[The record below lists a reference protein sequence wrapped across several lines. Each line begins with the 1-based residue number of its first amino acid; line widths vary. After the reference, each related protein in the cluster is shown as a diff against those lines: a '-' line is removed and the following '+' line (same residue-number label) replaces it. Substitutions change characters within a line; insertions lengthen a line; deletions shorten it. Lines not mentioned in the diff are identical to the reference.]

1 MKILWSIDLFEKNS
15 TLFKHGGNLADAVST
30 TKNDVCAVYVATPN
44 STELSMAFDVPPD
57 KRFQQY
63 PLQLLKKKL
72 TRLKTKRKVAAS
84 VVSDTSMSVSSNVSK
99 LLDQVK
105 KQKAKLLM
113 VGSQSRKSFL
123 KMVFGSFAETLIQAS
138 NVDVL
143 LYREKSRLPKS
154 KLKHIVF
161 LHDFSENGDEGFK
174 RAISYAKEWK
184 CSLSCFHIPSIFY
197 AVSNSKAPLE
207 ILNYKQ
213 TVANKIKQIENILK
227 REKLGGGV
235 HLGPENLTQEFEE
248 KVNSFV
254 KKMRPDIIAM
264 GPQKNR
270 FGFLS
275 ISKVRRVMGAVERP
289 LLIFKF

>member
-1 MKILWSIDLFEKNS
+1 MKIVWSLDLFENNP
-15 TLFKHGGNLADAVST
+15 TLFKLGGNLANVIT
-30 TKNDVCAVYVATPN
+30 TAKSDVCAVYVATSN
-44 STELSMAFDVPPD
+44 SPELSMAFDVPPD
-57 KRFQQY
+57 ERFQQY

-72 TRLKTKRKVAAS
+72 TQLKTKNKIAAS
-84 VVSDTSMSVSSNVSK
+84 VVSDTSMSVSSNVAK

-105 KQKAKLLM
+105 KQKAQLLM
-113 VGSQSRKSFL
+113 VGSQSRKSLL
-123 KMVFGSFAETLIQAS
+123 KIVFGSFAETLIQAS

-161 LHDFSENGDEGFK
+161 LHDFSKNGDEGFK
-174 RAISYAKEWK
+174 RAVAYAKEWK

-207 ILNYKQ
+207 ILKYKQ
-213 TVANKIKQIENILK
+213 TVASKVKQIEDVLK
-227 REKLGGGV
+227 KEKLSGSV
-235 HLGPENLTQEFEE
+235 HLGSEKLTQEFEE
-248 KVNSFV
+248 KVDSFV
-254 KKMRPDIIAM
+254 KKFKPDMIAM

-275 ISKVRRVMGAVERP
+275 ISKVRKVMGAVERP
-289 LLIFKF
+289 LLIFKL